1 MLHQI
6 LWKLVKYLIVWSREG
21 FAELGESLHSLLTG
35 LEQLGVE
42 ALPPELELEM
52 RRAMSMSPSLQ
63 ASKHTLTAI
72 LQDGGEG
79 AFMVLIVLFMFYVF
93 EIL

>member
-1 MLHQI
+1 MIYRL
-6 LWKLVKYLIVWSREG
+6 LWRFVKYLLVWCREG
-21 FAELGESLHSLLTG
+21 FADLGESLHSLLTG

-63 ASKHTLTAI
+63 ASKHTQTEI
-72 LQDGGEG
+72 LQDGG
-79 AFMVLIVLFMFYVF
+79 
-93 EIL
+93 